1 MEKCRMVMHAR
12 SQRGITI
19 LVLATL
25 FGISSGQFLRSLGRR
40 QRLKPLITSTSKQE
54 ITYRNGRSECAL
66 ILQRTYTTRTTPAPE
81 FGGFF
86 DLVQDSSSHDFDV
99 RARHFGFDDGSVTQ
113 SSDFRPASRFR
124 YLDHFPTHARS
135 SGRRFKRAVDDGR
148 TEEICITYRHID
160 EAFHE
165 ASRYK
170 DCRLRQSARNGHVS
184 AEDIAS
190 TAECVLE
197 ITRLLR
203 AKFDMSYSEITKALP
218 LINVRKTEIYN
229 ICPSVQKPVPC
240 TAEKYREMD
249 GRCNNLRNPSWGTS
263 MSPFIRLITP
273 KYGDGISTLRK
284 SIVNSEELPLPR
296 IMSTYCHEDVN
307 HVSSDLS
314 QMFMAFG
321 QVVDHDLTFS
331 APTLIDK
338 KDFKCCGVKN
348 QHPNC
353 DTIRIPSNDIFHG
366 PSSRTCMEFK
376 RSLAGHNEGCTLGP
390 RNHIN
395 AASAI
400 IDTSF
405 VYGTNQKMMAALR
418 TFHRG
423 LLATNLPEEFK
434 DRRLKP
440 LLPPK
445 TKLPDKGCIGRSKTN
460 GLYCFMAGLKQGEF
474 TAATFQHITYN
485 EYLPET
491 LGSDLMRQY
500 DLELSSD
507 FWDGYDD
514 TMNQG
519 IATSFMSAAFRFSH
533 SNIDNKIDRY
543 NKHHQRTA
551 SQNLREFFR
560 NPFAMYGPGAADEFL
575 IGMVNQP
582 IQQTD
587 PFMGEEVTNHLF
599 QKPLKTFGIDLSA
612 TNIKRGR
619 DHGLPGYNSF
629 RKFCGLPVARTFQ
642 ELAPLL
648 QNKTAQFFSN
658 IYKHVDDIDLWSAGI
673 AENRLPGAQVG
684 PTFGCLIG
692 LQFKSIRKGDRFWY
706 ENPDWPSSFRY
717 WFVYIPIF
725 SEQLREIKKT
735 SMAKVLCDNGDDI
748 ETIQY
753 YTMRLAHPSKFV
765 SYKYFHFK

>member
-376 RSLAGHNEGCTLGP
+376 RSLAGHNEGCTLGMSKKSYKRCISHHRYKLCLWNQP
-390 RNHIN
+390 KDDGSAPDVPSRYICNIDTQNHIRLFTCTL
-395 AASAI
+395 
-400 IDTSF
+400 DF
-405 VYGTNQKMMAALR
+405 R
-418 TFHRG
+418 TG

-460 GLYCFMAGLKQGEF
+460 GLYCFMAGDGRV
-474 TAATFQHITYN
+474 N
-485 EYLPET
+485 ENIFMVGLHTCLP
-491 LGSDLMRQY
+491 
-500 DLELSSD
+500 
-507 FWDGYDD
+507 
-514 TMNQG
+514 
-519 IATSFMSAAFRFSH
+519 
-533 SNIDNKIDRY
+533 
-543 NKHHQRTA
+543 
-551 SQNLREFFR
+551 
-560 NPFAMYGPGAADEFL
+560 
-575 IGMVNQP
+575 
-582 IQQTD
+582 
-587 PFMGEEVTNHLF
+587 
-599 QKPLKTFGIDLSA
+599 
-612 TNIKRGR
+612 
-619 DHGLPGYNSF
+619 
-629 RKFCGLPVARTFQ
+629 
-642 ELAPLL
+642 
-648 QNKTAQFFSN
+648 
-658 IYKHVDDIDLWSAGI
+658 
-673 AENRLPGAQVG
+673 
-684 PTFGCLIG
+684 
-692 LQFKSIRKGDRFWY
+692 
-706 ENPDWPSSFRY
+706 
-717 WFVYIPIF
+717 
-725 SEQLREIKKT
+725 
-735 SMAKVLCDNGDDI
+735 
-748 ETIQY
+748 
-753 YTMRLAHPSKFV
+753 
-765 SYKYFHFK
+765 